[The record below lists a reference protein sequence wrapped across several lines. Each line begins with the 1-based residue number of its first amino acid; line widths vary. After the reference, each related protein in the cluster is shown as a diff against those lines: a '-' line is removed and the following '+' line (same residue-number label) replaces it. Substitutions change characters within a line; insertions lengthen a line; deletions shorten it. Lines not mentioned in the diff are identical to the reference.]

1 MLHNL
6 FKICVSVSFN
16 MLNVLLGGKLPPL
29 GSAAVIVEERDHYL
43 VVELPRGRVAFPGGF
58 MTWREHPRQT
68 AQREAKEET
77 GLLVR
82 VGDLIGTYSITSDH
96 FTSMSTMSSVYAAE
110 VVGGALRPSIEGR
123 PCWLDEEE
131 LRGKLTKNSRAI
143 LDDYQRYRAEQR
155 GKHVASVSGMSLPLS
170 S

>member
-16 MLNVLLGGKLPPL
+16 MLNVLLGGKLPPF

-58 MTWREHPRQT
+58 MTWREHPKQT

-110 VVGGALRPSIEGR
+110 VVGGALRPSIEGW
-123 PCWLDEEE
+123 PCWLDEED
-131 LRGKLTKNSRAI
+131 LRGRLTKNSRGI
-143 LDDYQRYRAEQR
+143 LDDYRRYRAEQR
-155 GKHVASVSGMSLPLS
+155 GKHVASVSETSLPLS

>member
-16 MLNVLLGGKLPPL
+16 MLNVLLGGKLPPFA
-29 GSAAVIVEERDHYL
+29 SAAVIVEEREPYL
-43 VVELPRGRVAFPGGF
+43 VVE
-58 MTWREHPRQT
+58 HPKQT

-110 VVGGALRPSIEGR
+110 VVGGALRPSIEGW

-131 LRGKLTKNSRAI
+131 LRGRLTKNSRGI

-155 GKHVASVSGMSLPLS
+155 GKHVASVS
-170 S
+170 

>member
-16 MLNVLLGGKLPPL
+16 MLNVLLGGKLPPF
-29 GSAAVIVEERDHYL
+29 GSAAVIVEEHDHYL

-58 MTWREHPRQT
+58 MTWREHPKQT

-110 VVGGALRPSIEGR
+110 VVGSALRPSIEGW
-123 PCWLDEEE
+123 PCWLDEED
-131 LRGKLTKNSRAI
+131 LRGRLTKNSRGI
-143 LDDYQRYRAEQR
+143 LDDYRRYRAEQR
-155 GKHVASVSGMSLPLS
+155 GKHVASVSGTSLPLS